1 MMIEYLTAVAWA
13 FSTVKAIA
21 QTEQGKKFI
30 ESTIGK
36 TAEKM
41 TEAGLQ
47 KIGEL
52 RHAIVAKFKN
62 NPAAEEALKKAE
74 AFGTE
79 NDLRDVANYLEMAA
93 RQDDRFAQQVQSLVQ
108 EIKMIVQFDDVNAK
122 NAQQIFGGTGQ
133 QFNNEN
139 IDAPVQQ
146 GTITNHNYY
155 GAKPNP

>member
-1 MMIEYLTAVAWA
+1 MIDPVMAVAWA
-13 FSTVKAIA
+13 FSTVGTIA
-21 QTEQGKKFI
+21 QSEQGKKFI

-41 TEAGLQ
+41 TEAGIK
-47 KIGEL
+47 KIDEL
-52 RHAIVAKFKN
+52 RRAIVAKLKG
-62 NPAAEEALKKAE
+62 NPAAEEALKKVE
-74 AFGTE
+74 AFGAE
-79 NDLRDVANYLEMAA
+79 DDLRDVASYLDMVA
-93 RQDDRFAQQVQSLVQ
+93 RKDDAFAQQVQSLVQ
-108 EIKMIVQFDDVNAK
+108 EIKTLVQFDDVNAK

-155 GAKPNP
+155 GAKPNS

>member
-52 RHAIVAKFKN
+52 RQAIVAKLKN

-108 EIKMIVQFDDVNAK
+108 EIKTLVQIQDDSHMTQTNRDNSKAWQTKV
-122 NAQQIFGGTGQ
+122 QGGTVYIG
-133 QFNNEN
+133 E
-139 IDAPVQQ
+139 IHIH
-146 GTITNHNYY
+146 G
-155 GAKPNP
+155 K